1 MARVLVVSRNPA
13 MAMGLSATDYE
24 VVDLRPPA
32 FGAWIDTGEDA
43 DALILD
49 LENPKLAVA
58 AVTNLRAHGKLAPV
72 LLVSSDRPGWDD
84 PQMRQLPAAAVLPL
98 PISRPALLSALEDLL
113 SDPWATAV
121 IPAQHA
127 EVTQALQELVIGP
140 GDLMSPDDDLDT
152 RISAPPASEPIPDYQ
167 PPERYQPL
175 DDVPEWSTRGTVVAG
190 VVAAEPG
197 AEAAEGNLGET
208 TESIDVMTPAV
219 TETADGPTAVEDP
232 EPAVSKTA
240 ARRRRKPRTT
250 SSATVAAAGARPEKA
265 EPSDQDDPARVIGA
279 EPEIAEVEVPAEP
292 VEEPLEEAVV
302 ETAAVPTADPRD
314 PYHPPLSAVPRTRRT
329 SHLPSSATST
339 SLREMEALRPGATP
353 VRRREAVQAPRGP
366 APAAIAT
373 PPAASATGQKQQ
385 EPAAS
390 IAGHA
395 VRGEDAVDLV
405 RRLSGQLHRLYGVPE
420 VSEVIVTDAV
430 DRTKADAG
438 AILVPDAGDWRV
450 AAGVGLRPLE
460 TRYELHD
467 SSWVVQQ
474 VAKAHKGVIIQESD
488 VAREQLQGAPL
499 ASWRHL
505 LAAPVPDVE
514 AVLLLARREDP
525 PFDEGDLAVLATLG
539 TEAGPLL
546 SAALET
552 RSLARH
558 LYDFRDEGRPP
569 TLT

>member
-1 MARVLVVSRNPA
+1 VARVLVVSRNPA

-32 FGAWIDTGEDA
+32 FGAWIDTANDA

-49 LENPKLAVA
+49 LDNPKLAVA

-84 PQMRQLPAAAVLPL
+84 PEMRQLPAAAVLPL

-140 GDLMSPDDDLDT
+140 GDLMSPDDELDT
-152 RISAPPASEPIPDYQ
+152 LISAPPVRETIPDYD
-167 PPERYQPL
+167 PPDRYQPL
-175 DDVPEWSTRGTVVAG
+175 DDVPEWSSRGAVIAEVVASET
-190 VVAAEPG
+190 VDAEPAAEAVAPEVADTTETIDMVTTKTAEVPDRVDDSEPAVPDTKARRPRQPRTRSAASEKAASAQPEPPG
-197 AEAAEGNLGET
+197 RADHDAGHVTEAEAA
-208 TESIDVMTPAV
+208 
-219 TETADGPTAVEDP
+219 P
-232 EPAVSKTA
+232 EPADEKV
-240 ARRRRKPRTT
+240 RTT
-250 SSATVAAAGARPEKA
+250 APAATAHVDE
-265 EPSDQDDPARVIGA
+265 
-279 EPEIAEVEVPAEP
+279 
-292 VEEPLEEAVV
+292 
-302 ETAAVPTADPRD
+302 RD
-314 PYHPPLSAVPRTRRT
+314 HPPLSAVPRTRRT

-353 VRRREAVQAPRGP
+353 ARRRDAVQAPRRP
-366 APAAIAT
+366 APAAVAT
-373 PPAASATGQKQQ
+373 PPTASATGQKQQ
-385 EPAAS
+385 EPEAS

-460 TRYELHD
+460 ARYELHD

-525 PFDEGDLAVLATLG
+525 PFDEDDLAVLATLG
-539 TEAGPLL
+539 NEAGPLL

-552 RSLARH
+552 RALARH
-558 LYDFRDEGRPP
+558 LYDFRDETDLPR
-569 TLT
+569 